1 MFSLTRVFFLSFGIL
16 SVMLIPFFWWAI
28 KYDYIALE
36 NFIIHLSMS
45 ELVGYPI
52 PELLGAS
59 KEQTLPQ
66 RISLLENL
74 FGIVLFCYGIFF
86 ISISFFQSDAKR
98 WKWVFLSVGI
108 PSFIVLVL
116 FWLKFNQD
124 DHIVGGFE
132 KRQLFEFT
140 FSLIIVTSICTFFG
154 LKKPRVKKRKK
165 LAAKHIKVGKVDT
178 MPETSI
184 SPKNPD
190 TEQSENIGETE
201 KVSQELESG
210 LATTEGDSSK
220 LVEEE
225 QINPSEEEQSA
236 ADERELKSR
245 ESEDDSLNDKLETED
260 TGMDTYAEIVPNDA
274 EGVEEKAEPS
284 PMEEIADLDESQE
297 MEEKP
302 EKESQPEQ
310 LTDQGMNEDRNPE
323 AGNQPEE
330 PAEIEN
336 TLNP

>member
-154 LKKPRVKKRKK
+154 LKKPRVKKKKEASRKAHK
-165 LAAKHIKVGKVDT
+165 SWK
-178 MPETSI
+178 
-184 SPKNPD
+184 
-190 TEQSENIGETE
+190 
-201 KVSQELESG
+201 SG
-210 LATTEGDSSK
+210 YYARNFNFSK
-220 LVEEE
+220 
-225 QINPSEEEQSA
+225 
-236 ADERELKSR
+236 KSR
-245 ESEDDSLNDKLETED
+245 YGTK
-260 TGMDTYAEIVPNDA
+260 
-274 EGVEEKAEPS
+274 
-284 PMEEIADLDESQE
+284 
-297 MEEKP
+297 
-302 EKESQPEQ
+302 
-310 LTDQGMNEDRNPE
+310 
-323 AGNQPEE
+323 
-330 PAEIEN
+330 
-336 TLNP
+336 